1 MKIKYLL
8 YLVLIISISSCT
20 DKFEDFNTDKKNPA
34 SVAGEALISNAQKNL
49 VDQMSTP
56 NVNRNITEIWAQ
68 YWNETTYTDEANYDI
83 VERGQSEQI
92 FRYLYRDV
100 LMDLAEGSRLISE
113 EEPFDADAA
122 IVKENKLQII
132 EILNVF
138 VFQRLVDIFGA
149 VPYSAALDI
158 GNVYPVYEMG
168 DDIYSDLISRLD
180 AAVAA
185 LDPSYGSYG
194 SADLIYNGDVDSW
207 IRFANSEKLKIGIHL
222 ADVNSTLAQSTI
234 EDAVDAGVFTS
245 ASDEALFMYQSGAPN
260 YNQIHAELIVTG
272 RKDFVSTNT
281 IIDIMAGVNDP
292 RLDDYFDPTSIQPLP
307 FPRDENTG
315 TKLDIVYEAGENTIL
330 FYPLGGGEYNEVFM
344 EGPFTIPASDSASGI
359 MTWLG
364 GTYGD
369 ASQFSRHTQVSTNI
383 TEATFPGLVMTYS
396 EVLFYLAEA
405 AARGYDVGMSAEE
418 AYNAGITESI
428 LWWGGT
434 QQEVDSYL
442 AYPAVAYTTAEGDWR
457 RKIAYQS
464 WTASYINGLLGYTT
478 WRRLDYPVLNITPTN
493 EEIQEVTDIPV
504 RFTFPVNEQSLN
516 EDNYAV
522 ASEAIGGDDLLTKIF
537 WDLYDANAN

>member
-34 SVAGEALISNAQKNL
+34 SVAGEALFSNAQKNL

-100 LMDLAEGSRLISE
+100 LMDLAEASKVISDV
-113 EEPFDADAA
+113 EPFDSDAA
-122 IVKENKLQII
+122 IEKANRLHII
-132 EILNVF
+132 DILNVF
-138 VFQRLVDIFGA
+138 VYQRLVDIFGA
-149 VPYSAALDI
+149 VPYSEALDI
-158 GNVYPVYEMG
+158 GNVYPEYEMG
-168 DDIYSDLISRLD
+168 DVIYSDLITRLD
-180 AAVAA
+180 AAMAG
-185 LDPSYGSYG
+185 LDPSHGSYG
-194 SADLIYNGDVDSW
+194 STDLIYNGDVDSW

-234 EDAVDAGVFTS
+234 EEAVADGVLTS

-292 RLDDYFDPTSIQPLP
+292 RLDNYFDPTSIQPFP
-307 FPRDENTG
+307 FPRDDNG
-315 TKLDIVYEAGENTIL
+315 SKMDVVYEDGENTIL
-330 FYPLGGGEYNEVFM
+330 FYPLGGGEYDEVFM
-344 EGPFTIPASDSASGI
+344 EGPFTVPASDSAAGI

-369 ASQFSRHTQVSTNI
+369 ASQFSRHTQVSPNI

-405 AARGYDVGMSAEE
+405 AAREYNVGMTAEE
-418 AYNAGITESI
+418 AYNAGVTESI

-434 QQEVDSYL
+434 QQDADDYL
-442 AYPAVAYTTAEGDWR
+442 AYPDVAYATAKGDWKQ
-457 RKIAYQS
+457 KIAYQS
-464 WTASYINGLLGYTT
+464 WIASYINGLLGYTT

-493 EEIQEVTDIPV
+493 EEIVEVTDIPV

-516 EDNYAV
+516 EANYAA

>member
-1 MKIKYLL
+1 MKMKYIL

-34 SVAGEALISNAQKNL
+34 SVAGEALFSNAQKNL

-56 NVNRNITEIWAQ
+56 NVNRNITELWAQ

-83 VERGQSEQI
+83 VERGQSQEI

-100 LMDLAEGSRLISE
+100 LMDLAEASRLIVE
-113 EEPFDADAA
+113 VVPFDDAA
-122 IVKENKLQII
+122 AVEQANMLQII
-132 EILNVF
+132 EIMNVF

-149 VPYSAALDI
+149 VPYSQALDI
-158 GNVYPVYEMG
+158 GNVYPEYEMG
-168 DDIYSDLISRLD
+168 DVIYSDLISRLD
-180 AAVAA
+180 AAVAG
-185 LDPSYGSYG
+185 LDPAYGSFG
-194 SADLIYNGDVDSW
+194 SQDLIYGGDVDSW

-234 EDAVDAGVFTS
+234 EDAVQAGVFTS
-245 ASDEALFMYQSGAPN
+245 AADEALFAYQSGAPN

-272 RKDFVSTNT
+272 RKDFVSANT
-281 IIDIMAGVNDP
+281 IIDIMAGLNDP
-292 RLDDYFDPTSIQPLP
+292 RLDNYFDPTSIQPLP
-307 FPRDENTG
+307 FPVDDNTG
-315 TKLDIVYEAGENTIL
+315 SKTDIVYEDGENTIL
-330 FYPLGGGEYNEVFM
+330 FYPLGGGEYNEVFI
-344 EGPFTIPASDSASGI
+344 EGPHTVPASDSTAGI

-364 GTYGD
+364 GTYGA
-369 ASQFSRHTQVSTNI
+369 ASQFSRHTQVSTDV

-418 AYNAGITESI
+418 AYNAAITESI
-428 LWWGGT
+428 LWWGGA
-434 QQEVDSYL
+434 QPEVDAYL
-442 AYPAVAYTTAEGDWR
+442 AYPGVAYATAEGDWK

-464 WTASYINGLLGYTT
+464 WIASYINGLLGYTT

-516 EDNYAV
+516 EANYNA
-522 ASEAIGGDDLLTKIF
+522 ASEAIGGDELLTKIF
-537 WDLYDANAN
+537 WDLYDANPN

>member
-34 SVAGEALISNAQKNL
+34 SVAGEALFSNAQKNL

-56 NVNRNITEIWAQ
+56 NVNRNITELWAQ
-68 YWNETTYTDEANYDI
+68 YWNETTYTDETNYDI
-83 VERGQSEQI
+83 VERGQSEMI

-100 LMDLAEGSRLISE
+100 LMDLAEASKLISDV
-113 EEPFDADAA
+113 EPFDGDAA
-122 IVKENKLQII
+122 VEKANKLHII

-138 VFQRLVDIFGA
+138 VYQRLVDIFGA
-149 VPYSAALDI
+149 VPYSEALDI
-158 GNVYPVYEMG
+158 GNVYPEYEMG
-168 DDIYSDLISRLD
+168 DAIYSDLITRLD
-180 AAVAA
+180 AAMAG

-194 SADLIYNGDVDSW
+194 SADLIYDGDVDSW

-222 ADVNSTLAQSTI
+222 ADVNNTLAQSTI
-234 EDAVDAGVFTS
+234 EDAVADGVFTS
-245 ASDEALFMYQSGAPN
+245 VSDEALFMYQSGSPN
-260 YNQIHAELIVTG
+260 YNMIHAELIVTG

-292 RLDDYFDPTSIQPLP
+292 RLDNYFDPTSIQPFP
-307 FPRDENTG
+307 FPRDDNG
-315 TKLDIVYEAGENTIL
+315 TKMDVVYEDGENTIL
-330 FYPLGGGEYNEVFM
+330 FYPLGGGEYDEVFM
-344 EGPFTIPASDSASGI
+344 EGPFTVLAADSAAGI
-359 MTWLG
+359 KTWLG
-364 GTYGD
+364 GTYGA
-369 ASQFSRHTQVSTNI
+369 ASQFSQHTQVNTNI

-396 EVLFYLAEA
+396 ELLFYLAEA
-405 AARGYDVGMSAEE
+405 AARGYNVGMTAEE

-434 QQEVDSYL
+434 QQDADDYL
-442 AYPAVAYTTAEGDWR
+442 AYPDVAYTTAKGDWKQ
-457 RKIAYQS
+457 KIAYQS
-464 WTASYINGLLGYTT
+464 WISSYINGLLGYTT

-493 EEIQEVTDIPV
+493 DEIQEVTDIPV

-516 EDNYAV
+516 EANYAA

>member
-34 SVAGEALISNAQKNL
+34 SVAGEALFSNAQKNL

-56 NVNRNITEIWAQ
+56 NVNRNITELWAQ
-68 YWNETTYTDEANYDI
+68 YWNETTYTDETNYDI
-83 VERGQSEQI
+83 VERGQSEMI

-100 LMDLAEGSRLISE
+100 LMDLAEASKLISDV
-113 EEPFDADAA
+113 EPFDGDAA
-122 IVKENKLQII
+122 VEKANKLHII

-138 VFQRLVDIFGA
+138 VYQRLVDIFGA
-149 VPYSAALDI
+149 VPYSEALDI
-158 GNVYPVYEMG
+158 GNVYPEYEMG
-168 DDIYSDLISRLD
+168 DAIYSDLITRLD
-180 AAVAA
+180 AAMAG

-194 SADLIYNGDVDSW
+194 SADLIYDGDVDSW
-207 IRFANSEKLKIGIHL
+207 IMFANSEKLKIGIHL
-222 ADVNSTLAQSTI
+222 SDVNSTLAQSTI
-234 EDAVDAGVFTS
+234 EDAVADGVLTS
-245 ASDEALFMYQSGAPN
+245 VSDEALFMYQSGSPN
-260 YNQIHAELIVTG
+260 YNMIHAELIVTG

-292 RLDDYFDPTSIQPLP
+292 RLDNYFDPTSIQPFP
-307 FPRDENTG
+307 FPRDDNG
-315 TKLDIVYEAGENTIL
+315 TKMDVVYEDGENTIL
-330 FYPLGGGEYNEVFM
+330 FYPLGGGEYDEVFM
-344 EGPFTIPASDSASGI
+344 EGPFTVLAADSAAGI
-359 MTWLG
+359 KTWLG
-364 GTYGD
+364 GTYGA
-369 ASQFSRHTQVSTNI
+369 ASQFSQHTQVNTNI

-405 AARGYDVGMSAEE
+405 AARGYNVGMTAEE

-434 QQEVDSYL
+434 QQDADDYL
-442 AYPAVAYTTAEGDWR
+442 AYPDVAYTTAKGDWK

-464 WTASYINGLLGYTT
+464 WISSYINGLLGYTT

-493 EEIQEVTDIPV
+493 DEIQEVTDIPV

-516 EDNYAV
+516 EANYAA

>member
-8 YLVLIISISSCT
+8 YLALIISISSCT

-34 SVAGEALISNAQKNL
+34 SVAGEALFSNAQKNL

-56 NVNRNITEIWAQ
+56 NVNRNITEIWTQ

-100 LMDLAEGSRLISE
+100 LMDLAEANKLISDV
-113 EEPFDADAA
+113 EPFDADAA
-122 IVKENKLQII
+122 VVKANKLHII

-149 VPYSAALDI
+149 VPYSDALDI
-158 GNVYPVYEMG
+158 GNVYPEYEMG
-168 DDIYSDLISRLD
+168 DVIYSDLITRLD
-180 AAVAA
+180 AAMAG
-185 LDPSYGSYG
+185 LDPSHGSYG
-194 SADLIYNGDVDSW
+194 GADLIFDGDVDSW

-234 EDAVDAGVFTS
+234 EDAVADGVFTS

-281 IIDIMAGVNDP
+281 IIEIMAGVNDP
-292 RLDDYFDPTSIQPLP
+292 RLDNYFDPTSIQPFQ
-307 FPRDENTG
+307 FPRGDNGSKE
-315 TKLDIVYEAGENTIL
+315 DVVYEAGENTIL
-330 FYPLGGGEYNEVFM
+330 FYPLGGGEYDEVFM
-344 EGPFTIPASDSASGI
+344 EGPFTVPASDSAAGI
-359 MTWLG
+359 KTWLG
-364 GTYGD
+364 GTYGA
-369 ASQFSRHTQVSTNI
+369 ASQFSQHTQVSTNV

-396 EVLFYLAEA
+396 EVLFYIAEA
-405 AARGYDVGMSAEE
+405 AARGYDVGMTAEE

-434 QQEVDSYL
+434 QQDADEFL
-442 AYPAVAYTTAEGDWR
+442 AYPAVAYATADGDWR
-457 RKIAYQS
+457 QKIAYQS
-464 WTASYINGLLGYTT
+464 WIASYINGLLGYTT

-516 EDNYAV
+516 EANYAA

-537 WDLYDANAN
+537 WDLYDANVN

>member
-34 SVAGEALISNAQKNL
+34 SVAGEALFSNAQKNL
-49 VDQMSTP
+49 VDQMSSP
-56 NVNRNITEIWAQ
+56 NVNRNITELWAQ

-83 VERGQSEQI
+83 VERGQSEMI

-100 LMDLAEGSRLISE
+100 LMDLAEASKLISDV
-113 EEPFDADAA
+113 EPFDSDAA
-122 IVKENKLQII
+122 VVKANKLHII

-138 VFQRLVDIFGA
+138 VYQRLVDIFGA
-149 VPYSAALDI
+149 VPYSEALDI
-158 GNVYPVYEMG
+158 GNVYPEYEMG
-168 DDIYSDLISRLD
+168 DAIYSDLITRLD
-180 AAVAA
+180 AAMAG
-185 LDPSYGSYG
+185 LDPSHGSYG
-194 SADLIYNGDVDSW
+194 GTDLIYDGDVDSW

-222 ADVNSTLAQSTI
+222 ADVNSTLAQTTI
-234 EDAVDAGVFTS
+234 EEAVAAGVLSS

-260 YNQIHAELIVTG
+260 YNMIHAELIVTG
-272 RKDFVSTNT
+272 RKDFVATNT

-292 RLDDYFDPTSIQPLP
+292 RLDNYFDPTSIQPFQ
-307 FPRDENTG
+307 FPRNDNG
-315 TKLDIVYEAGENTIL
+315 TKVDVVYEAGENTIL

-344 EGPFTIPASDSASGI
+344 EGPFTVLAADSAAGI
-359 MTWLG
+359 KTWLG
-364 GTYGD
+364 GTYGY
-369 ASQFSRHTQVSTNI
+369 ASQFSRHTQVSTNV

-405 AARGYDVGMSAEE
+405 AARGYNVGMTAEA

-434 QQEVDSYL
+434 QQDADSYL
-442 AYPAVAYTTAEGDWR
+442 AYPDVAYTTAKGDWKQ
-457 RKIAYQS
+457 KIAYQS
-464 WTASYINGLLGYTT
+464 WISSYINGLLGYTT

-493 EEIQEVTDIPV
+493 DEIQEVTDIPV

-516 EDNYAV
+516 AANYAA

>member
-34 SVAGEALISNAQKNL
+34 SVAGEALFSNAQKNL

-56 NVNRNITEIWAQ
+56 NVNRNITELWAQ
-68 YWNETTYTDEANYDI
+68 YWNETTYTDETNYDI

-100 LMDLAEGSRLISE
+100 LKDLAEASRLISDV
-113 EEPFDADAA
+113 EPFDNVAA
-122 IVKENKLQII
+122 IEKANKLHVI

-138 VFQRLVDIFGA
+138 VYQRLVDIFGA
-149 VPYSAALDI
+149 VPYSEALDI
-158 GNVYPVYEMG
+158 GNVYPEYEMG
-168 DDIYSDLISRLD
+168 EVIYSDLITRLD
-180 AAVAA
+180 AAMAG
-185 LDPSYGSYG
+185 LDPSQGSYG
-194 SADLIYNGDVDSW
+194 SADLIYDGDVDSW

-222 ADVNSTLAQSTI
+222 SDVNSSLAQSTI
-234 EDAVDAGVFTS
+234 EDAVADGVFTS

-260 YNQIHAELIVTG
+260 YNRIHAELIVTG

-292 RLDDYFDPTSIQPLP
+292 RLDDYFNPTSIQPLQ
-307 FPRDENTG
+307 FPTDENTG
-315 TKLDIVYEAGENTIL
+315 SKADIVYEAGENTIL

-344 EGPFTIPASDSASGI
+344 EGPFTVPAADSASGI
-359 MTWLG
+359 KNWLG
-364 GTYGD
+364 GAYGA
-369 ASQFSRHTQVSTNI
+369 ASQFSQHTQVSTNI

-405 AARGYDVGMSAEE
+405 AARGYSVGMSAEE
-418 AYNAGITESI
+418 AYNAAITESI
-428 LWWGGT
+428 LWWGGA
-434 QQEVDSYL
+434 QPEADAYL
-442 AYPAVAYTTAEGDWR
+442 AFPAVAYATAEGDWKQ
-457 RKIAYQS
+457 KIAYQS
-464 WTASYINGLLGYTT
+464 WIASYINGLLGYTT

-516 EDNYAV
+516 EANYAA

>member
-34 SVAGEALISNAQKNL
+34 SVAGEALFSNAQKNL

-100 LMDLAEGSRLISE
+100 LMDLAEANRLISDV
-113 EEPFDADAA
+113 EPFDNDAA
-122 IVKENKLQII
+122 IEKANKLYII

-149 VPYSAALDI
+149 VPYSDALDI
-158 GNVYPVYEMG
+158 GNVYPEYEMG
-168 DDIYSDLISRLD
+168 EAIYSDLISRLD
-180 AAVAA
+180 AAMAG
-185 LDPSYGSYG
+185 LESSHGSYG
-194 SADLIYNGDVDSW
+194 GADLIFDGDVDSW

-234 EDAVDAGVFTS
+234 EDAVAGGVFTS
-245 ASDEALFMYQSGAPN
+245 SADEALFNYQSGAPN

-292 RLDDYFDPTSIQPLP
+292 RMDDFFDPTSIQPLP
-307 FPRDENTG
+307 FETDENTG
-315 TKLDIVYEAGENTIL
+315 SRADIVYEAGENTIL

-344 EGPFTIPASDSASGI
+344 EGPFTIPASDSAAGI
-359 MTWLG
+359 KTWLG
-364 GTYGD
+364 GEYGT
-369 ASQFSRHTQVSTNI
+369 ASGFAQHTQVSTNV
-383 TEATFPGLVMTYS
+383 TEATFKGLVMTYS

-405 AARGYDVGMSAEE
+405 AARGYNVGMSAEE
-418 AYNAGITESI
+418 AYDAAITESI

-434 QQEVDSYL
+434 QQEADAYL
-442 AYPAVAYTTAEGDWR
+442 AFPDVAYATAEGDWR
-457 RKIAYQS
+457 RKIAHQS
-464 WTASYINGLLGYTT
+464 WIASYINGLLGYTT

-516 EDNYAV
+516 EANYAA
-522 ASEAIGGDDLLTKIF
+522 ASEAIGGDDVLTKIF

>member
-34 SVAGEALISNAQKNL
+34 SVAGEALFSNAQKNL

-56 NVNRNITEIWAQ
+56 NVNRNITELWAQ
-68 YWNETTYTDEANYDI
+68 YWNETTYTDETNYDI
-83 VERGQSEQI
+83 VERGQSEMI

-100 LMDLAEGSRLISE
+100 LMDLAEASKVISDV
-113 EEPFDADAA
+113 EPFDSDAA
-122 IVKENKLQII
+122 VVKANKLHII

-138 VFQRLVDIFGA
+138 VYQRLVDIFGA
-149 VPYSAALDI
+149 VPYSEALDI
-158 GNVYPVYEMG
+158 GNVYPEYEMG
-168 DDIYSDLISRLD
+168 DAIYSDLITRLD
-180 AAVAA
+180 AALAG

-194 SADLIYNGDVDSW
+194 STDLIYNGDVDSW

-222 ADVNSTLAQSTI
+222 SDVNSTLAQSTI
-234 EDAVDAGVFTS
+234 EDAVDDGVLTS
-245 ASDEALFMYQSGAPN
+245 VSDEALFMYQSGAPN
-260 YNQIHAELIVTG
+260 YNRIHAELIVTG

-292 RLDDYFDPTSIQPLP
+292 RLDNYFDPASIQPFP
-307 FPRDENTG
+307 FPRDDNG
-315 TKLDIVYEAGENTIL
+315 TKTDVVYEAGENTIL
-330 FYPLGGGEYNEVFM
+330 FYPLGGGEYDEVFM
-344 EGPFTIPASDSASGI
+344 EGPFTVLAADSAAGI
-359 MTWLG
+359 KTWLG
-364 GTYGD
+364 GTYGA
-369 ASQFSRHTQVSTNI
+369 ASQFSQHTQVNTNI
-383 TEATFPGLVMTYS
+383 TEATFPGLIMTYS

-405 AARGYDVGMSAEE
+405 AARGYDVGMTAEE

-434 QQEVDSYL
+434 QQDADGYL
-442 AYPAVAYTTAEGDWR
+442 AYPDVAYTTAKGDWKQ
-457 RKIAYQS
+457 KIAYQS
-464 WTASYINGLLGYTT
+464 WIASYINGLLGYTT

-516 EDNYAV
+516 AANYAA

>member
-34 SVAGEALISNAQKNL
+34 SVAGEALFTNAQKNL

-100 LMDLAEGSRLISE
+100 LMDLAEASRLISDV
-113 EEPFDADAA
+113 EPFDNDAA
-122 IVKENKLQII
+122 IENANKLHII

-149 VPYSAALDI
+149 VPYSEALDI
-158 GNVYPVYEMG
+158 GNVYPEYEMG
-168 DDIYSDLISRLD
+168 DAIYSDLITRLD
-180 AAVAA
+180 AAMAG
-185 LDPSYGSYG
+185 LDPSHGSYG
-194 SADLIYNGDVDSW
+194 SADLIFDGDVDSW

-222 ADVNSTLAQSTI
+222 ADVNSTLAESTI
-234 EDAVDAGVFTS
+234 EDAVADGVLTS

-292 RLDDYFDPTSIQPLP
+292 RLDNYFDPTSIQPFP
-307 FPRDENTG
+307 FPRGDNG
-315 TKLDIVYEAGENTIL
+315 SKMDVVYEAGENTIL
-330 FYPLGGGEYNEVFM
+330 FYPLGGGEYDEVFM
-344 EGPFTIPASDSASGI
+344 EGPFTVPASDSAAGI
-359 MTWLG
+359 KTWLG
-364 GTYGD
+364 GTYGA
-369 ASQFSRHTQVSTNI
+369 ASQFSQHTQVSTNI

-405 AARGYDVGMSAEE
+405 AARGYDVGMTAEE

-434 QQEVDSYL
+434 QQDADDYL
-442 AYPAVAYTTAEGDWR
+442 AFPAVAYATADGDWR
-457 RKIAYQS
+457 QKIAYQS
-464 WTASYINGLLGYTT
+464 WIASYINGLLGYTT

-516 EDNYAV
+516 EANYAA
-522 ASEAIGGDDLLTKIF
+522 ASEAIGGDDMLTKIF
-537 WDLYDANAN
+537 WDLFDANAN